1 MKKLLIII
9 ISLLIYSC
17 SNTNLYRVTITQGT
31 VFAQEDLDKLEI
43 GMTKDQVSFV
53 MGQPSFE
60 NFFEKN
66 VWNYIYKIT
75 TGDEV
80 DIEKKV
86 KLIFD
91 EKILFVIGATTAS
104 FLYFFLLGY
113 ASSYF
118 ASFINNQRGW
128 RLINIIVISSM
139 VFLSILI
146 SHKIL
151 TIIRLIT

>member
-17 SNTNLYRVTITQGT
+17 SNTEIYRVTITLGT

-66 VWNYIYKIT
+66 VWNYIYKVT
-75 TGDEV
+75 TGDEIDV
-80 DIEKKV
+80 EKKV

-91 EKILFVIGATTAS
+91 EES
-104 FLYFFLLGY
+104 LL
-113 ASSYF
+113 SEV
-118 ASFINNQRGW
+118 
-128 RLINIIVISSM
+128 IVI
-139 VFLSILI
+139 
-146 SHKIL
+146 KI
-151 TIIRLIT
+151 

>member
-17 SNTNLYRVTITQGT
+17 SNTEIYRVTITQGT
-31 VFAQEDLDKLEI
+31 VFTQEDLDKLEI

-75 TGDEV
+75 IGDEV

-91 EKILFVIGATTAS
+91 EKN
-104 FLYFFLLGY
+104 LL
-113 ASSYF
+113 SE
-118 ASFINNQRGW
+118 
-128 RLINIIVISSM
+128 IVI
-139 VFLSILI
+139 I
-146 SHKIL
+146 KI
-151 TIIRLIT
+151 

>member
-1 MKKLLIII
+1 MKKILIII

-31 VFAQEDLDKLEI
+31 VFAQEDIDKLEI

-75 TGDEV
+75 TGDNV
-80 DIEKKV
+80 DMEKKV

-91 EKILFVIGATTAS
+91 EKNLLSEVVI
-104 FLYFFLLGY
+104 
-113 ASSYF
+113 
-118 ASFINNQRGW
+118 IQ
-128 RLINIIVISSM
+128 I
-139 VFLSILI
+139 
-146 SHKIL
+146 
-151 TIIRLIT
+151 

>member
-1 MKKLLIII
+1 MKKILIII

-31 VFAQEDLDKLEI
+31 VFAQEDVDKLEI

-66 VWNYIYKIT
+66 VWNYIYMIT
-75 TGDEV
+75 TGDNV
-80 DIEKKV
+80 DMEKKV

-91 EKILFVIGATTAS
+91 EKNLLSEVVI
-104 FLYFFLLGY
+104 
-113 ASSYF
+113 
-118 ASFINNQRGW
+118 I
-128 RLINIIVISSM
+128 
-139 VFLSILI
+139 
-146 SHKIL
+146 KI
-151 TIIRLIT
+151 

>member
-17 SNTNLYRVTITQGT
+17 SNTEIYRVTITQGT
-31 VFAQEDLDKLEI
+31 VFTQEDLDKLEI

-66 VWNYIYKIT
+66 VWNYIYKVT
-75 TGDEV
+75 TGDEIDV
-80 DIEKKV
+80 EKKV

-91 EKILFVIGATTAS
+91 EKYGE
-104 FLYFFLLGY
+104 LLG
-113 ASSYF
+113 AH
-118 ASFINNQRGW
+118 
-128 RLINIIVISSM
+128 IVGSEATEMIAELGMAKALEGTWDDLSM
-139 VFLSILI
+139 TVHAHPTLSEAIMEAAMDAQGHSI
-146 SHKIL
+146 HQ
-151 TIIRLIT
+151 

>member
-1 MKKLLIII
+1 MKKILIII

-31 VFAQEDLDKLEI
+31 VFAQEDIDKLEI

-66 VWNYIYKIT
+66 VWNYIYNIT
-75 TGDEV
+75 TGDNV
-80 DIEKKV
+80 DMEKKV

-91 EKILFVIGATTAS
+91 EKNLLSEVVI
-104 FLYFFLLGY
+104 
-113 ASSYF
+113 
-118 ASFINNQRGW
+118 IQ
-128 RLINIIVISSM
+128 I
-139 VFLSILI
+139 
-146 SHKIL
+146 
-151 TIIRLIT
+151 

>member
-1 MKKLLIII
+1 MKKILIII

-31 VFAQEDLDKLEI
+31 VFAQEDVDKLEI

-75 TGDEV
+75 TGDNF
-80 DIEKKV
+80 DMEKKV

-91 EKILFVIGATTAS
+91 EKNLLSEVVVIK
-104 FLYFFLLGY
+104 
-113 ASSYF
+113 
-118 ASFINNQRGW
+118 N
-128 RLINIIVISSM
+128 
-139 VFLSILI
+139 
-146 SHKIL
+146 
-151 TIIRLIT
+151 

>member
-1 MKKLLIII
+1 MKKILIII

-31 VFAQEDLDKLEI
+31 VFAQEDVDKLEI

-75 TGDEV
+75 TGDNV
-80 DIEKKV
+80 DMEKKV

-91 EKILFVIGATTAS
+91 EKNLLSEVVI
-104 FLYFFLLGY
+104 
-113 ASSYF
+113 
-118 ASFINNQRGW
+118 IQ
-128 RLINIIVISSM
+128 I
-139 VFLSILI
+139 
-146 SHKIL
+146 
-151 TIIRLIT
+151 

>member
-1 MKKLLIII
+1 MKKILIII

-31 VFAQEDLDKLEI
+31 VFAQEDIDKLEI

-66 VWNYIYKIT
+66 VWNYIYMIT
-75 TGDEV
+75 TGDNV
-80 DIEKKV
+80 DMEKKV

-91 EKILFVIGATTAS
+91 EKNLLSEVVI
-104 FLYFFLLGY
+104 
-113 ASSYF
+113 
-118 ASFINNQRGW
+118 IQ
-128 RLINIIVISSM
+128 I
-139 VFLSILI
+139 
-146 SHKIL
+146 
-151 TIIRLIT
+151 

>member
-1 MKKLLIII
+1 MKKILIII

-17 SNTNLYRVTITQGT
+17 SKTNLYRVTITQGT
-31 VFAQEDLDKLEI
+31 VFAQEDIDKLEI

-75 TGDEV
+75 TGDNV

-91 EKILFVIGATTAS
+91 EKNLLSEVVI
-104 FLYFFLLGY
+104 
-113 ASSYF
+113 
-118 ASFINNQRGW
+118 I
-128 RLINIIVISSM
+128 
-139 VFLSILI
+139 
-146 SHKIL
+146 KI
-151 TIIRLIT
+151 

>member
-1 MKKLLIII
+1 MKKILIII

-17 SNTNLYRVTITQGT
+17 SNTNLYKVTITQGT
-31 VFAQEDLDKLEI
+31 VFAQEDIDKLEI

-75 TGDEV
+75 TGDNL
-80 DIEKKV
+80 DMEKKV

-91 EKILFVIGATTAS
+91 EKNLLSEVVI
-104 FLYFFLLGY
+104 
-113 ASSYF
+113 
-118 ASFINNQRGW
+118 IQ
-128 RLINIIVISSM
+128 I
-139 VFLSILI
+139 
-146 SHKIL
+146 
-151 TIIRLIT
+151 

>member
-1 MKKLLIII
+1 MKKFLIII
-9 ISLLIYSC
+9 ISLLIFSC
-17 SNTNLYRVTITQGT
+17 SNTNIYRVTITQGT
-31 VFAQEDLDKLEI
+31 VFTQEDLDKLEI

-80 DIEKKV
+80 DVEKKV

-91 EKILFVIGATTAS
+91 EENLLSDVIV
-104 FLYFFLLGY
+104 
-113 ASSYF
+113 
-118 ASFINNQRGW
+118 
-128 RLINIIVISSM
+128 INI
-139 VFLSILI
+139 
-146 SHKIL
+146 
-151 TIIRLIT
+151 

>member
-1 MKKLLIII
+1 MKKILIII

-31 VFAQEDLDKLEI
+31 VFAQEDVDKLEI

-75 TGDEV
+75 TGDNV
-80 DIEKKV
+80 DMEKNV

-91 EKILFVIGATTAS
+91 EKNLLSEVVI
-104 FLYFFLLGY
+104 
-113 ASSYF
+113 
-118 ASFINNQRGW
+118 I
-128 RLINIIVISSM
+128 
-139 VFLSILI
+139 
-146 SHKIL
+146 KI
-151 TIIRLIT
+151 

>member
-1 MKKLLIII
+1 MKKILIII

-31 VFAQEDLDKLEI
+31 VFNQEDLDKLEI

-75 TGDEV
+75 TGDNV
-80 DIEKKV
+80 DMEKKV

-91 EKILFVIGATTAS
+91 EKNLLSEVVI
-104 FLYFFLLGY
+104 
-113 ASSYF
+113 
-118 ASFINNQRGW
+118 IQ
-128 RLINIIVISSM
+128 I
-139 VFLSILI
+139 
-146 SHKIL
+146 
-151 TIIRLIT
+151 

>member
-1 MKKLLIII
+1 MKKILIII

-31 VFAQEDLDKLEI
+31 VFAQEDIDKLEI

-75 TGDEV
+75 TGDNV
-80 DIEKKV
+80 DMEKKV

-91 EKILFVIGATTAS
+91 EKNLLSEVI
-104 FLYFFLLGY
+104 
-113 ASSYF
+113 
-118 ASFINNQRGW
+118 
-128 RLINIIVISSM
+128 IIKV
-139 VFLSILI
+139 
-146 SHKIL
+146 
-151 TIIRLIT
+151 

>member
-1 MKKLLIII
+1 MKKILIII

-31 VFAQEDLDKLEI
+31 VFAQEDIDKLEI

-75 TGDEV
+75 TGDNV
-80 DIEKKV
+80 DMEKKV

-91 EKILFVIGATTAS
+91 EKNLLSEVVI
-104 FLYFFLLGY
+104 
-113 ASSYF
+113 
-118 ASFINNQRGW
+118 IK
-128 RLINIIVISSM
+128 V
-139 VFLSILI
+139 
-146 SHKIL
+146 
-151 TIIRLIT
+151 

>member
-1 MKKLLIII
+1 MKKILIII

-31 VFAQEDLDKLEI
+31 VFAQEDVDKLEI

-53 MGQPSFE
+53 MGHPSFE

-75 TGDEV
+75 TGDNV
-80 DIEKKV
+80 DMEKKV

-91 EKILFVIGATTAS
+91 EKNLLSEVVI
-104 FLYFFLLGY
+104 
-113 ASSYF
+113 
-118 ASFINNQRGW
+118 IQ
-128 RLINIIVISSM
+128 I
-139 VFLSILI
+139 
-146 SHKIL
+146 
-151 TIIRLIT
+151 

>member
-1 MKKLLIII
+1 MKKILIII

-31 VFAQEDLDKLEI
+31 VFAQEDIDKLEI

-60 NFFEKN
+60 NFFEKY

-75 TGDEV
+75 TGDNV
-80 DIEKKV
+80 DMEKKV

-91 EKILFVIGATTAS
+91 EKNLLSEVVI
-104 FLYFFLLGY
+104 
-113 ASSYF
+113 
-118 ASFINNQRGW
+118 IQ
-128 RLINIIVISSM
+128 I
-139 VFLSILI
+139 
-146 SHKIL
+146 
-151 TIIRLIT
+151 

>member
-1 MKKLLIII
+1 MKKILIII

-31 VFAQEDLDKLEI
+31 VFAQEDIDKLEI

-60 NFFEKN
+60 KFFEKN

-75 TGDEV
+75 TGDNV
-80 DIEKKV
+80 DMEKKV

-91 EKILFVIGATTAS
+91 EKNLLSEVVI
-104 FLYFFLLGY
+104 
-113 ASSYF
+113 
-118 ASFINNQRGW
+118 I
-128 RLINIIVISSM
+128 
-139 VFLSILI
+139 
-146 SHKIL
+146 KI
-151 TIIRLIT
+151 